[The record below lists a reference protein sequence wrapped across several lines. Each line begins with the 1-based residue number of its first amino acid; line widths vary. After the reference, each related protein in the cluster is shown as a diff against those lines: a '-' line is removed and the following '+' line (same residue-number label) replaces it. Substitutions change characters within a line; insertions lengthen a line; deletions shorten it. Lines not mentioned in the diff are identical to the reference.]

1 MPPKAKKDVYNGPQ
15 KEIAKL
21 AKFLLSFS
29 NDGKYAQARAKLRD
43 ESTPKPPAKRR
54 QKSKSMMKLLEQQ
67 FPALSKN
74 HCTTDISCLLTL
86 FEGALRILPQTKA
99 RLKALLQGMNAVTP
113 LQYPASDQL
122 SSYNQQVTK
131 IRNVVKA
138 RYPKNLYKDDDNL
151 LYTSLAFAGGSTAPS
166 EIVAFKKVAQLKAS
180 KALDSRL
187 QKRIPATEVSSPAP
201 SFSSF
206 PPFPHHS
213 RPPHR
218 YE

>member
-1 MPPKAKKDVYNGPQ
+1 MPPKSKKGDVYNGPQ
-15 KEIAKL
+15 KEVAKL
-21 AKFLLSFS
+21 AKWLMSFS

-67 FPALSKN
+67 FPALRNN

-86 FEGALRILPQTKA
+86 FSGALMLPQSKA
-99 RLKALLQGMNAVTP
+99 RLKALLQGMNAITP
-113 LQYPASDQL
+113 LQYPAADQL

-131 IRNVVKA
+131 IRNVVKNL
-138 RYPKNLYKDDDNL
+138 YPKGIYKDADNL

-180 KALDSRL
+180 KALGNRL
-187 QKRIPATEVSSPAP
+187 QKRIPATEVSPRLL
-201 SFSSF
+201 FLLL
-206 PPFPHHS
+206 PPFLTTLL
-213 RPPHR
+213 PPHR